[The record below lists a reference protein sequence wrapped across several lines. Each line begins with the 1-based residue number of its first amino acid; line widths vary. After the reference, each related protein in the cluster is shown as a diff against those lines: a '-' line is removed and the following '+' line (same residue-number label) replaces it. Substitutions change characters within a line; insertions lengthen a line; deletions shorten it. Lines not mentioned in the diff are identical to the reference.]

1 MGRLVFF
8 GIDGLDYFLWKSLMD
23 RGVMPFSKTLMQKGT
38 LVPMDSSYPEV
49 SSAAWASIITGKNPG
64 GHNIFGF
71 TDLIPGTYTLGFTS
85 SKTCKAKPFWQEDSS
100 RKSLIINIPQ
110 TYPAQPLHGIL
121 VSGFVSIDLAK
132 GVYPLEELP
141 VFQNAG
147 YQFDVDSSLAAE
159 SKVLFYEGLFD
170 VLRKRESIL
179 HHYWE
184 EQAWDTIF
192 FVVTG
197 TDRLNH
203 HGWWD
208 FEDTASPFHQD
219 YLNFYT
225 EVDRVLSR
233 VVDRLHPDDSLVI
246 LSDHGFERQDYSLNV
261 NRFLQDHGFLHLR
274 DEKYMNHNCILPG
287 TKALAMDPGRIYF
300 HREGRFPAG
309 SVREDDVDSLRDELC
324 HLFHEWTI
332 DGKKV
337 VNEIRRGED
346 LYSGLYASR
355 GPDLVLMTHAHISLS
370 GRIQTSDLVEDTQ
383 LSGKHTFHNA
393 VFYYAGPGKLS
404 LKDPFRVEQ
413 IIPMLQ
419 SMDVLP
425 SIQIKD

>member
-309 SVREDDVDSLRDELC
+309 SVREEDPREGDGGKSGHRCGRRMRPPALHRYQVALR
-324 HLFHEWTI
+324 
-332 DGKKV
+332 
-337 VNEIRRGED
+337 RRLRERCPCGGRRRVGRRRVGHPHRSSITRSIPPRRYR
-346 LYSGLYASR
+346 LPRWRLG
-355 GPDLVLMTHAHISLS
+355 THLS
-370 GRIQTSDLVEDTQ
+370 G
-383 LSGKHTFHNA
+383 NA
-393 VFYYAGPGKLS
+393 ACRWKS
-404 LKDPFRVEQ
+404 ALKDLRTPPDRAPEG
-413 IIPMLQ
+413 L
-419 SMDVLP
+419 SSNHDP
-425 SIQIKD
+425 SSPETR